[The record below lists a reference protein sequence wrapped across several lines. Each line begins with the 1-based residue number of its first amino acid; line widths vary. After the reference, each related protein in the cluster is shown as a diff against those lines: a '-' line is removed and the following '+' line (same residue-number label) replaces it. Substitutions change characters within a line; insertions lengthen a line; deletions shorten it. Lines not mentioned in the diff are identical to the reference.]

1 MFVNNELDISFK
13 KTKGDNKMRRF
24 PRILACVLCLAMC
37 FTLLAGCGAKKETI
51 VIYSCANDRRIAHMT
66 ERLQE
71 KFPNYDFIVE
81 YQGTS
86 KLAAKLLAEGTNTDA
101 DIIHDLS
108 YLNMDSLNNEGILA
122 DVSFIDTSNF
132 VDGAIV
138 SDNYILECRTG
149 GSVIVNLDVLEARGL
164 EKPQSYQDLLKP
176 EYKGLISMPDPKSSG
191 TGYMFVKSLVNAWGE
206 ESAIAYFEKLAE
218 NILQFTSSGNGPV
231 NALVQQEVAIAL
243 GMTNNAVLQLDDG
256 TANLE
261 ILFFAE
267 GGPFTMYGQTIVN
280 GKETR
285 PAVKEVFEFMV
296 YELMILDAEKFG
308 AEKFLKNRD
317 FTSENYPDYVT
328 YADMSNDT
336 LDEKARIL
344 EMWNIT

>member
-1 MFVNNELDISFK
+1 MR
-13 KTKGDNKMRRF
+13 KTT
-24 PRILACVLCLAMC
+24 RILACVLCIVMC
-37 FTLLAGCGAKKETI
+37 FTLLAGCGGKKETI

-71 KFPNYDFIVE
+71 KFPNYEFIVE

-86 KLAAKLLAEGTNTDA
+86 KLAAKLLAEGVNTDA

-108 YLNMDSLNNEGILA
+108 YLNMDSLNNQGILA

-132 VDGAIV
+132 VDGAII

-149 GSVIVNLDVLEARGL
+149 GSIIVNTDVLDARGL
-164 EKPQSYQDLLKP
+164 EKPTSYEDLLKP
-176 EYKGLISMPDPKSSG
+176 EYMGLISMPDPKSSG

-206 ESAIAYFEKLAE
+206 EKAIAYFEKLSE
-218 NILQFTSSGNGPV
+218 NVLQFTSSGNGPV

-243 GMTNNAVLQLDDG
+243 GMTGNAVVQLDDG
-256 TANLE
+256 ADNLE
-261 ILFFAE
+261 ILYFEE
-267 GGPFTMYGQTIVN
+267 GAPFSMYGQTIVK
-280 GKETR
+280 GKEER
-285 PAVKEVFEFMV
+285 AAVKEVFEFMV
-296 YELMILDAEKFG
+296 YELMIMDAEKFG
-308 AEKFLKNRD
+308 AEKFLKDRD
-317 FTSENYPDYVT
+317 FTSENYPDDVI

-336 LDEKARIL
+336 LAEKERIL